1 MYAFIKVE
9 ILLRGGGG
17 GELKR
22 TTIEK
27 QKGKETTAASVSEQG
42 LLTVHWDFEFNTSSV
57 HALIIHWIRSNVS
70 NLFLH

>member
-17 GELKR
+17 GGELKR
-22 TTIEK
+22 TAIEK

-42 LLTVHWDFEFNTSSV
+42 LLTVHWDFEFNISSV
-57 HALIIHWIRSNVS
+57 HWIRSNVS